1 MSMDEASVLGQ
12 SGTNSELTPLGKA
25 IELMRIERGLAKQQL
40 ARAAGIS
47 RQQLWR
53 VMTGKSELTNS
64 LAARLA
70 AALGGDPRVVSA
82 RRRSADEN
90 IWLYPAGPATGPARR
105 LDFESFASSPHE
117 IERTL
122 RTLPSGDPGRRLKR
136 ELLNAVE
143 ELAGELG
150 LRLGPEFFAL
160 RGRVINGEI

>member
-1 MSMDEASVLGQ
+1 MDEGVTDAEI
-12 SGTNSELTPLGKA
+12 TPASELTALGKA
-25 IELMRIERGLAKQQL
+25 IELLRIERGLAKQQL

-53 VMTGKSELTNS
+53 VMTGKSELTNT
-64 LAARLA
+64 LAARLS
-70 AALGGDPRVVSA
+70 AALGSDPRVLSA
-82 RRRSADEN
+82 QRRSADEN